1 MPRDRPVRGPR
12 CGRWRTPRG
21 QIDGV
26 GLYDRDYYRPDRPGF
41 FLAIPQSAV
50 VTLILINVAVYLADA
65 LFGGQAHWVDDL
77 LSARVGT
84 LTQPQYWW
92 QFLTYGF
99 VHDPRALTHI
109 VFNMLALWFLG
120 REVENRY
127 GTAEFTRLYLVMVVV
142 GGIVWAVVGKLS
154 GLPRVIDGRLL
165 DPSVIGASGAIAGI
179 VVLFALNFPRR
190 IILFMFFLPM
200 PAWVL
205 GVLLVFLDAWNAV
218 ADRHSQ
224 VAYVVHLAG
233 AAFAFIYFQQQWNF
247 GRLFSGFHWP
257 RLRSRPRLRVHDP
270 DELEEDEGVPEAEVD
285 RILEKI
291 HREGEA
297 SLTRKE
303 RGILENASREYQRRR
318 KMDV

>member
-1 MPRDRPVRGPR
+1 
-12 CGRWRTPRG
+12 
-21 QIDGV
+21 V
-26 GLYDRDYYRPDRPGF
+26 GIYDRDYYRQERPGF
-41 FLAIPQSAV
+41 FLAMPRSAV
-50 VTLILINVAVYLADA
+50 VTLILVNVAVYLADA
-65 LFGGQAHWVDDL
+65 LFGGPFHQIDDL

-84 LTQPQYWW
+84 LTHPLYWW

-99 VHDPRALTHI
+99 VHDPKSLSHI

-127 GTAEFTRLYLVMVVV
+127 GTAEFTRLYLLLLVV
-142 GGIVWAVVGKLS
+142 GGVAWAVIGKLT
-154 GLPRVIDGRLL
+154 GLHDGA
-165 DPSVIGASGAIAGI
+165 SVIGASGAIAGI

-205 GVLLVFLDAWNAV
+205 GVIIVVFDILGTLGQGARD
-218 ADRHSQ
+218 
-224 VAYVVHLAG
+224 VAYIVHLAG
-233 AAFAFIYFQQQWNF
+233 AAFAFIYFQKRWNF
-247 GRLFSGFHWP
+247 GRLLGGRFQWP

-270 DELEEDEGVPEAEVD
+270 EELEADEGVPEEEVD

-303 RGILENASREYQRRR
+303 RHILENASREYQRRR
-318 KMDV
+318 KLDV